1 MEHLGDIISEAIQSI
16 PKMSFR
22 KLEAIS
28 GVTRSEISL
37 IIHKKRKRP
46 TPQVLKKLAA
56 PLNLDYTYLYTLV
69 GYLEEEDCR
78 RIAEAKEAERLM
90 PDSVHEKSPPY
101 PVTGRK
107 KQEVFQMIRDLPDSE
122 MEKVKEYLKLLQLKV
137 KEEEGRQSK

>member
-1 MEHLGDIISEAIQSI
+1 MKNLGNVVKGAIQRI

-46 TPQVLKKLAA
+46 TPQVLKKLAG
-56 PLNLDYTYLYTLV
+56 PLNLDYTYLYSLV
-69 GYLEEEDCR
+69 GYLEEDDYR
-78 RIAEAKEAERLM
+78 KIAEAREAERLM

-101 PVTGRK
+101 PETGRK
-107 KQEVFQMIRDLPDSE
+107 KQEVLQMIRDLPDSE
-122 MEKVKEYLKLLQLKV
+122 MEKVMDYLKLLQLKV
-137 KEEEGRQSK
+137 KEEKGRHR